1 VPRVRSGD
9 YDAKTQAILDSAA
22 ALFAKVGYPNTKMQ
36 DIAQACGATKSML
49 YHYFPTKDD
58 LLAAMLSEH
67 MDAVIVGLEEALLV
81 DGTPEARLLAL
92 VQAYTQ
98 KSALTRRRHVT
109 TMNDLKFLPKALQT
123 PILEAQS
130 QVVDMASQLLR
141 ALKPGMPERVYKPY
155 TMMLIGIL
163 NWTDFWF
170 RPNGPM
176 KATELCERITRLFLN
191 GYLAATPDA

>member
-1 VPRVRSGD
+1 MPRVRSDD

-22 ALFAKVGYPNTKMQ
+22 ALFAKVGYPNAKMQ

-58 LLAAMLSEH
+58 LLAAMLTEH
-67 MDAVIVGLEEALLV
+67 MDAVIAGLEEALLV
-81 DGTPEARLLAL
+81 EGTPDARLLAL

-109 TMNDLKFLPKALQT
+109 TMNDLKFLPKALQA
-123 PILEAQS
+123 PILQAQS
-130 QVVDMASQLLR
+130 QVVEMTSQLLR
-141 ALKPGMPERVYKPY
+141 TLRPGMPERVYKPY
-155 TMMLIGIL
+155 TMMLVGIL

-176 KATELCERITRLFLN
+176 KAPELCERITQLFLN
-191 GYLAATPDA
+191 GYLAAAPGD

>member
-1 VPRVRSGD
+1 MPRVRSGD

-141 ALKPGMPERVYKPY
+141 ELKPGMPERVYKPY

-176 KATELCERITRLFLN
+176 KATELCERITQLFLN